1 MLFRF
6 PASLPQPRILQ
17 EVEVPI
23 VALSECKA
31 IYASVPDNAICA
43 GGAGK
48 GICAVSVHNTS
59 KHISMGQVSQT
70 RSQLVY
76 QN

>member
-1 MLFRF
+1 MN
-6 PASLPQPRILQ
+6 LQ

-23 VALSECKA
+23 VAVSECKA
-31 IYASVPDNAICA
+31 IYGSIPDKIICA

-48 GICAVSVHNTS
+48 GVCLVSVHNTS
-59 KHISMGQVSQT
+59 KHISLGQVSQT